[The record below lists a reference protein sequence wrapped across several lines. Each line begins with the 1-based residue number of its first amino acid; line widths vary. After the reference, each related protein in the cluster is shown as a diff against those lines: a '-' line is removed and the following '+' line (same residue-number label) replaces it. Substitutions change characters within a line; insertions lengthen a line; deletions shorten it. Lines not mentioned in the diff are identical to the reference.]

1 MEERH
6 IRTAPFEERTVH
18 GDYGRRTLALP
29 GPLTYFS
36 IISNAPMSTSNITL
50 DDLNPTPEEK
60 KLSMIASEIWGIGP
74 VRQEDG
80 EARPLIAL
88 SDDLS
93 LGQENVYRGRLR
105 KIGIIGSDT
114 DLPELSLEEGWWTPI
129 RVSSGGAVMQGGN
142 YKYLEGEGLVYED
155 FDSMADD
162 LHTALLKVLDF
173 ERNGT
178 PRERP
183 HKLGAGPAVDL

>member
-1 MEERH
+1 M
-6 IRTAPFEERTVH
+6 
-18 GDYGRRTLALP
+18 
-29 GPLTYFS
+29 
-36 IISNAPMSTSNITL
+36 SNITL
-50 DDLNPTPEEK
+50 DNIDTTPEEK
-60 KLSMIASEIWGIGP
+60 KLSSIAANIWGISA
-74 VRQEDG
+74 VREDDG
-80 EARPLIAL
+80 VTRPLIAL
-88 SDDLS
+88 RDDLS
-93 LGQENVYRGRLR
+93 LGRENVYKGRLG

-114 DLPELSLEEGWWTPI
+114 ELPELSLEEGWWTPI